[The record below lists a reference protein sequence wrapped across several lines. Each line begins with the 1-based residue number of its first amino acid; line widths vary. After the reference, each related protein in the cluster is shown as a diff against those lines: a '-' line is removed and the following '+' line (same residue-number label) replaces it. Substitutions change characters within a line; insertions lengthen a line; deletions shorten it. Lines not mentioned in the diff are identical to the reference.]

1 MRWRSVGTWLI
12 WATAI
17 CLLVSGASAKPNDEF
32 EQQITRELSAIDA
45 SLVDAFARANAAR
58 AKDDHALAERL
69 YAEVFEKAPSF
80 YHAERRRCG
89 ELLHLDRRE
98 EALLLCRHAVE
109 KDPSAA
115 NLGGLAS
122 AILYTQHGKS
132 LSTSESDEAVEL
144 LRRAE
149 ALDPNDSHIAM
160 EQCQLA
166 IERKDLPGLRDCNS
180 RLERLAPSEP
190 FTAWSAWLVAMS
202 EGHFS
207 QAQAAVERAR
217 KLGAPPKMLA
227 NMTEATASARPWTD
241 IVLYW
246 GVRVVGAWL
255 ALAFLLVVIGSAL
268 SRATLSTAENWS
280 AESAKRGA
288 ALRSVYRGVLVVCS
302 LLYYVSLPLV
312 LLAVVALA
320 GGLVYG
326 MFAIGYIPIKLGLIA
341 ALMVFAT
348 GGALIKSLLFRPS
361 DEAPGAQVDLA
372 KEPGLRAALDEVAA
386 QIGTRPVDVV
396 YMTADTN
403 LAVFER
409 KKQRCLV
416 LGAGVLDGMPLD
428 SFKAIL
434 AHEYGHFSHRDT
446 AGGGFAL
453 SVRRSLITF
462 IIGLA
467 QSGHASPWNP
477 AWWFARGF
485 YNVFLRISQGA
496 SRLQEVLAD
505 RRAAEAYG
513 GLAFANGLKH
523 VVACDLRFE
532 THVNNEIER
541 ALKEK
546 EPLKGLWSPLAGGHG
561 DAQELEEALNREPS
575 PYDSHPSPSDR
586 IRWVKDLAG
595 CAAASSN
602 PDAKAW
608 DLFQNRAYREREA
621 TLYVYQRLAENGVR
635 LAALPAG
642 QDSAANPPT

>member
-1 MRWRSVGTWLI
+1 MRGRYAGTWVALVM
-12 WATAI
+12 AVG
-17 CLLVSGASAKPNDEF
+17 LLVGASAAKPNDEF
-32 EQQITRELSAIDA
+32 EQRIRGELVAIDA
-45 SLVDAFARANAAR
+45 SLVETFGRANAAR
-58 AKDDHALAERL
+58 EKGDHATAERL
-69 YAEVFEKAPSF
+69 YAEVFEKAPGF

-89 ELLHLDRRE
+89 ELLQMGRGDEGL
-98 EALLLCRHAVE
+98 ALCRHAAE
-109 KDPSAA
+109 KDASAP
-115 NLGGLAS
+115 NLASLAS
-122 AILYTQHGKS
+122 AILNPGGAKQPSSGEK
-132 LSTSESDEAVEL
+132 EEVVEL
-144 LRRAE
+144 LQRAE
-149 ALDPNDSHIAM
+149 QLDPNDAFVAQT
-160 EQCQLA
+160 QCQAA
-166 IERKDLPGLRDCNS
+166 IARENAVELRDCHS
-180 RLERLAPSEP
+180 RLEQLAPNEP
-190 FTAWSAWLVAMS
+190 FTAWSEWVFAL
-202 EGHFS
+202 S
-207 QAQAAVERAR
+207 QGNFDQAEDAIERAR
-217 KLGAPPKMLA
+217 KLGAPPEMLA
-227 NMTEATASARPWTD
+227 RMTASTAQARPWTD
-241 IVLYW
+241 IALRW
-246 GVRVVGAWL
+246 GARIMAGWFVL
-255 ALAFLLVVIGSAL
+255 ALLLVVVGSAL

-280 AESAKRGA
+280 DESARRGA
-288 ALRSVYRGVLVVCS
+288 ALRSVYRAVLVVCS
-302 LLYYVSLPLV
+302 ALYYASLPLV
-312 LLAVVALA
+312 LLAVIGVA

-326 MFAIGYIPIKLGLIA
+326 MFAIGYIPIKLGAIA

-348 GGALIKSLLFRPS
+348 GGSLIKSLLLRPS
-361 DEAPGAQVDLA
+361 REPPGLEIDLTE
-372 KEPGLRAALDEVAA
+372 EPGLRAVLDEVAA

-434 AHEYGHFSHRDT
+434 AHEYGHFSNRDT

-485 YNVFLRISQGA
+485 HNLFLRISQGA

-532 THVNNEIER
+532 AHVNKEIQR

-546 EPLKGLWSPLAGGHG
+546 EPLQGLWSPLAGDHG
-561 DAQELEEALNREPS
+561 NAQELEDALNREPS
-575 PYDSHPSPSDR
+575 PFDSHPSPRDR
-586 IRWVKDLAG
+586 IRWVKDLPG
-595 CAAASSN
+595 AASGSNN

-608 DLFQNRAYREREA
+608 DLFQNRAHREREA
-621 TLYVYQRLAENGVR
+621 TLHIYQCLAQNGVR
-635 LAALPAG
+635 LPALPALK
-642 QDSAANPPT
+642 AET